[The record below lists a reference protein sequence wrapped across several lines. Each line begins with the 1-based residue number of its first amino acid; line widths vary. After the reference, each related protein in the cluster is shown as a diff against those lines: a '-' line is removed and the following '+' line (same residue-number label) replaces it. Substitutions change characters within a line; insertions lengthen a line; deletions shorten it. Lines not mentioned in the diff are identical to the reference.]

1 MNENENVEK
10 PVTKE
15 ITGKGH
21 FPFAISHRLQCC
33 NLFSFLLD
41 LHYFRS
47 ETPNCV
53 TGRALINGYA
63 SEVFSNVILKKKI
76 FKGLNGKSS
85 GSDQE
90 PGPKSLRR
98 PRANPDRKS
107 PTY

>member
-41 LHYFRS
+41 LRLAS
-47 ETPNCV
+47 PTEIKCV
-53 TGRALINGYA
+53 TRRALINGYA
-63 SEVFSNVILKKKI
+63 SGQGVAKLC
-76 FKGLNGKSS
+76 
-85 GSDQE
+85 
-90 PGPKSLRR
+90 
-98 PRANPDRKS
+98 
-107 PTY
+107 